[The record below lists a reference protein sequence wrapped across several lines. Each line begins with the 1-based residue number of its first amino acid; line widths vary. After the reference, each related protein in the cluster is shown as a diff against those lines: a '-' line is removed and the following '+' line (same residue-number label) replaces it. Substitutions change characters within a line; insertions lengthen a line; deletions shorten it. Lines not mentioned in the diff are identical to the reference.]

1 MEKKIVDYK
10 CIVAQLQSTLEGEI
24 KKHLADGWTLY
35 GNIIITFGSSA
46 HTGYFF
52 RELVKYEE

>member
-24 KKHLADGWTLY
+24 KKHLADGWTL
-35 GNIIITFGSSA
+35 F
-46 HTGYFF
+46 
-52 RELVKYEE
+52 